1 MKTIAAPSIVIAL
14 LAIAAL
20 ATPRTGL
27 ADEKP
32 YPQYKPSTRSPAAL
46 DIRGNAYGASAD
58 APQALSIGDRA
69 PDFSAPRSG
78 GGLVSL
84 RSVRKQGPVVLI
96 FYRGH
101 W

>member
-1 MKTIAAPSIVIAL
+1 MKTITAPTMVMAL
-14 LAIAAL
+14 LASVAL
-20 ATPRTGL
+20 TTPRMGL
-27 ADEKP
+27 ADDNP
-32 YPQYKPSTRSPAAL
+32 YPQYKPSSRSPAAL
-46 DIRGNAYGASAD
+46 DIRSNAYGASAD

-84 RSVRKQGPVVLI
+84 RTARKQGSVVLI